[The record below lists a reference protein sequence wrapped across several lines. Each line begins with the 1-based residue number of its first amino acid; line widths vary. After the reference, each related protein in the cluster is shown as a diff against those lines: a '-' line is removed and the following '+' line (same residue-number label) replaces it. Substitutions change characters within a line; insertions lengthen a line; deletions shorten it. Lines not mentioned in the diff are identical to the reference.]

1 MPPNSNPTH
10 STIAALAQ
18 ARRQPS
24 GATGRGRAF
33 GSWVAVPRVAD
44 RGVGRQDS
52 HMSNA
57 ARRDLHAL
65 IDALPAGEEQAARR
79 YLEYLRDASDP
90 YASPGKVEPLVDMAD
105 DERAR
110 LHASLRQA
118 EEEITAGRSVSAED
132 LLREL
137 RAAR

>member
-1 MPPNSNPTH
+1 M
-10 STIAALAQ
+10 
-18 ARRQPS
+18 
-24 GATGRGRAF
+24 G
-33 GSWVAVPRVAD
+33 
-44 RGVGRQDS
+44 
-52 HMSNA
+52 NA
-57 ARRDLHAL
+57 ARKDLHAF

-90 YASPGKVEPLVDMAD
+90 YASLDKIEPLMDMAH

-132 LLREL
+132 LIRNL